1 MIASDSMQEYL
12 IDGSDKVLGRLSS
25 KVAKLLLTGNKVNL
39 VNAEK
44 IVVSGHAPSILSK
57 YKQRL
62 ELKDK
67 ANPEHSPYWSRRA
80 DLFVK
85 RVIRGMLPYKKA
97 RGKSAYKQLRVYI
110 GIPKEFK
117 DAKPYALQA
126 KGPSEVFEKTHY
138 MKDILG
144 KL

>member
-1 MIASDSMQEYL
+1 MQEYI

-25 KVAKLLLTGNKVNL
+25 QVAKLLLNGNKVNL

-44 IVVSGHAPSILSK
+44 IVLSGHILSILSN
-57 YKQRL
+57 YKHRM

-85 RVIRGMLPYKKA
+85 RVIRGMLPYKKPK
-97 RGKSAYKQLRVYI
+97 GKSAFKLLKVYI

-117 DAKPYALQA
+117 DSKPYDIKV

-138 MKDILG
+138 MKDILN

>member
-1 MIASDSMQEYL
+1 MQEYL

-39 VNAEK
+39 INAER
-44 IVVSGHAPSILSK
+44 IVISGHAINILSK
-57 YKQRL
+57 YKQRI

-97 RGKSAYKQLRVYI
+97 KGKSAYKQLKVYT

-117 DAKPYALQA
+117 DAKPYDMHV

-144 KL
+144 RL

>member
-1 MIASDSMQEYL
+1 MEEYL

-25 KVAKLLLTGNKVNL
+25 SVAKLLLKGNKVNL

-44 IVVSGHAPSILSK
+44 IVISGHTLSILSN
-57 YKQRL
+57 YKQRMD
-62 ELKDK
+62 LKDK

-85 RVIRGMLPYKKA
+85 RVIRGMLPYKKPK
-97 RGKSAYKQLRVYI
+97 GKDAFKLLKVYT

-117 DAKPYALQA
+117 DSKQYDIKV

-138 MKDILG
+138 MKDILN